1 MLLEEDT
8 PGSIAAVETK
18 ILGPKNIAALA
29 AANSVIKNTTG
40 LYDCSNAPTPVFT
53 IKPTPD
59 KEPNYGH

>member
-40 LYDCSNAPTPVFT
+40 LYDYSNAPTPVFT
-53 IKPTPD
+53 ISPTPD
-59 KEPNYGH
+59 KKPNYGN